1 MWFKRASKNRR
12 LGRGFVLD
20 VKLRSSQVRAKRMRM
35 TAILLGS
42 VFAAMAGLYLVWQ
55 ASGWALNVLLYDNKA
70 FAIQRIDVQSDG
82 MIAPDQLRRWTGVR
96 LGQNLFALDLSGVGR
111 NLKLVS
117 MIQSVSLEK
126 VLPHTL
132 RLRVIEREPL
142 AQLNRA
148 TPRVGGGFEII
159 PFYLDPDAYVLLP
172 LSPSQCAAAAP
183 APAIDQLPV
192 IVGLNA
198 NEVQPGRRLE
208 SPQVHAALELIQA
221 FDRSSMQGVAEI
233 KKIDISLPEVLLVK
247 TAQGSEITFG
257 LRDLDQQLRR
267 WQAIFDAG
275 LRVNKAIAS
284 LDLAVSNNIPASWV
298 ETNAL
303 AEVSAKSPKPVRP
316 RKKHV

>member
-12 LGRGFVLD
+12 LGREFVLD

-35 TAILLGS
+35 TAVVLGS

-96 LGQNLFALDLSGVGR
+96 LGQNLFALDLAGVGR

-148 TPRVGGGFEII
+148 TPRVGGGFEIVA
-159 PFYLDPDAYVLLP
+159 FYLDPDAYVLLP

-183 APAIDQLPV
+183 APAGDQLPV

-221 FDRSSMQGVAEI
+221 FDRSSMQGMAEI
-233 KKIDISLPEVLLVK
+233 KKIDISMPEVLLVK

-303 AEVSAKSPKPVRP
+303 AEVLAKSPKPVRP